1 MKLLI
6 FYCICTTIVKF
17 TIANQCSKT
26 LYFGTQKF
34 EKTQNKWVSVET
46 VEEESKRSFSEIRE
60 TQLLPKNQSR
70 WEYFENSNSE
80 AEI

>member
-6 FYCICTTIVKF
+6 FYCIVKF
-17 TIANQCSKT
+17 TIANKCSKT

-34 EKTQNKWVSVET
+34 EKIENKWVSVESL
-46 VEEESKRSFSEIRE
+46 EEESKGSFSEIRE

-70 WEYFENSNSE
+70 WEYFENSNVE